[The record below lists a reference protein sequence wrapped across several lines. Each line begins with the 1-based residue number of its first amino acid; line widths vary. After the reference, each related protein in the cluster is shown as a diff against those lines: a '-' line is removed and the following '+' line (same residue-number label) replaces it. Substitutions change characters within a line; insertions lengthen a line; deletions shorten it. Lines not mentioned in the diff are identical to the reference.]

1 MLKFM
6 LNTHKFNNYAFFCPV
21 SKLHLTMSNPVGFV
35 NEVTPAIL
43 RAVKANNVIDVNG
56 VIDLKTGTVNEIKQ
70 TEETPEVPEVP
81 EIPETPDTPEIPED
95 PESTEESEASVIPSQ
110 SEEFKAP
117 EAPAETEEVKE
128 EVMEEQSK
136 ATGKKGGKKVKEAAE

>member
-70 TEETPEVPEVP
+70 TEETPEVPEAP

-110 SEEFKAP
+110 SE
-117 EAPAETEEVKE
+117 
-128 EVMEEQSK
+128 
-136 ATGKKGGKKVKEAAE
+136 